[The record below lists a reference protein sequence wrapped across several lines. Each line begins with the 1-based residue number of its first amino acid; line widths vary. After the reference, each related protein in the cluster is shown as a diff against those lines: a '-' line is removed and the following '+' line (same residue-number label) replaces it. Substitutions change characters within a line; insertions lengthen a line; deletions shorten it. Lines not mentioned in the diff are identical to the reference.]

1 MSLSIFF
8 LSLQGIHESLNKT
21 TLFFTLSYPAGVKP
35 VCGQFPERNR
45 LISGLSDAVV
55 VVEARAK
62 SGSLI
67 TVDQALE
74 QNKDVYVIP
83 GRVGDS
89 LSEGCNKK

>member
-1 MSLSIFF
+1 ML
-8 LSLQGIHESLNKT
+8 
-21 TLFFTLSYPAGVKP
+21 GVKL

-67 TVDQALE
+67 TVDQ
-74 QNKDVYVIP
+74 
-83 GRVGDS
+83 R
-89 LSEGCNKK
+89 